1 MRFIRVLI
9 ANRPDIKAANT
20 PIIMTP
26 VEISPVPNLNTS
38 LNSNTA
44 APKIEGIEIRKE
56 NLVANSLL
64 NPLNKDPTIVE
75 PDLDIPGVMA
85 KP

>member
-20 PIIMTP
+20 PIITIP
-26 VEISPVPNLNTS
+26 VEISPIPNLNTS

-44 APKIEGIEIRKE
+44 APKIEGIEIKKE

-64 NPLNKDPTIVE
+64 NPLNRDPTIVE
-75 PDLDIPGVMA
+75 PDLDIPGVIA